1 MCHPLLSKEC
11 DIFPSFKCRVYCILY
26 YCNRELSQDLKAM
39 CHQVVY
45 YSHMFVVFV
54 NLLMVSRLLWAIVST
69 AAIMNRQL
77 NVLHQLITFDDR
89 EPRSS
94 ALVN

>member
-1 MCHPLLSKEC
+1 
-11 DIFPSFKCRVYCILY
+11 
-26 YCNRELSQDLKAM
+26 M

-54 NLLMVSRLLWAIVST
+54 KLLMVSRLLWAIVST